1 MGALHFLFLNNDWNS
16 RQGDPATGCSSMSR
30 LIQVLTVCSYPYVQ
44 IFRIFTVNVII
55 SVHNLW
61 IKYGMSRIMRISVF
75 RISHQSWHKSRCKIT
90 KDRQRLKVSD
100 FECRGPSLTMWRK
113 RFSAARLLHSWSVP
127 LSLHVQKAGLLMMW
141 LISLFNSHNILYN
154 FVTNA

>member
-44 IFRIFTVNVII
+44 IFRIFTVYVII

-113 RFSAARLLHSWSVP
+113 QKSASQLRGYFIADLCPYFYMYKRQAFSWC
-127 LSLHVQKAGLLMMW
+127 GLYLY
-141 LISLFNSHNILYN
+141 LI
-154 FVTNA
+154 VTTYYITL